1 MPSYNKNTDYEAL
14 IQEAVRRGSMVEAAA
29 LEQIRNQK
37 IVGEGLN
44 YQQTNRYS
52 NYLQQQQ
59 QMPMQTMQ
67 TVQPVQTGY
76 QSPYAQQ
83 IQDALAGLQGSSWS
97 GWDKDSD
104 PSYQAYRKEYLR
116 EADRSM
122 EDTLGQYAMN
132 TGGVA
137 SSAAITAASQAADYY
152 KSQLA
157 DKVPELYQNAY
168 SRYLN
173 DIQNKQQNLSLLM
186 QQDQNEAN
194 RYYDQINAAMTRWE
208 QMGYADNQV
217 ASILG
222 VGVGTP
228 TSDQSYTNWST
239 AFQERQYNDQLAQ
252 QQAKLAASAGG
263 GNGSGTGEGTG
274 VTGTDGEENAANVQ
288 YMTWKEYN
296 AMVKSIQD
304 NPERAGEILR
314 KNYDRMTEEQKNNY
328 KKWSKLP

>member
-1 MPSYNKNTDYEAL
+1 MAGYNPKTNYEAL
-14 IQEAVRRGSMVEAAA
+14 IQEAVRRGSMTEAAA
-29 LEQIRNQK
+29 LEQMRNQK
-37 IVGEGLN
+37 IAGEGLN
-44 YQQTNRYS
+44 YQQTNRYA
-52 NYLQQQQ
+52 NYLQQQTPAQ
-59 QMPMQTMQ
+59 A
-67 TVQPVQTGY
+67 GY

-83 IQDALAGLQGSSWS
+83 IQSALAGLQGSSWG

-122 EDTLGQYAMN
+122 EDTLGQYAVN

-152 KSQLA
+152 KSQLS
-157 DKVPELYQNAY
+157 DKIPELYQNAY
-168 SRYLN
+168 SRYLG
-173 DIQNKQQNLSLLM
+173 DIQNRQQNLSLLM
-186 QQDQNEAN
+186 QADQQSAN
-194 RYYDQINAAMTRWE
+194 QYYDRINAAMNRWT
-208 QMGYADNQV
+208 QLGYADDQV

-222 VGVGTP
+222 VGIGTP
-228 TSDQSYTNWST
+228 TSDQAYTNWST

-252 QQAKLAASAGG
+252 QRAKMTASAAG
-263 GNGSGTGEGTG
+263 GSGAGTDITGA
-274 VTGTDGEENAANVQ
+274 DGEENAASGQ
-288 YMTWKEYN
+288 YMTWGEYN

-304 NPERAGEILR
+304 NPERAAEILR